1 MKVST
6 IQGNKPPQNSSGFI
20 RGYDPFASLKYFPCP
35 EYPYQWQLQ
44 DLEDHQMS
52 GPDGEITTSFEYD
65 GIQRLVRVTDTED
78 NVMTST
84 YDMGEI

>member
-1 MKVST
+1 MGTALLKRRDDF
-6 IQGNKPPQNSSGFI
+6 GKLA
-20 RGYDPFASLKYFPCP
+20 ASL
-35 EYPYQWQLQ
+35 ESMRN
-44 DLEDHQMS
+44 EMS
-52 GPDGEITTSFEYD
+52 GLIGEITTSFEYD